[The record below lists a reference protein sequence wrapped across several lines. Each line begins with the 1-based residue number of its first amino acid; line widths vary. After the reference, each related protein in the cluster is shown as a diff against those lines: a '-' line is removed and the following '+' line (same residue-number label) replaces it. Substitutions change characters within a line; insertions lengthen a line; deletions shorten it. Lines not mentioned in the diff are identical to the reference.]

1 MTLRAN
7 FTRWRALAAS
17 AAARLRSAVANAC
30 ARCSDV
36 SATTNIQEQNVEK
49 LVDSKIEREEQVR
62 RGVLFIDVAFHVS

>member
-1 MTLRAN
+1 VTLRAN

-30 ARCSDV
+30 ARCSD
-36 SATTNIQEQNVEK
+36 TTDIQEQNVEK

-62 RGVLFIDVAFHVS
+62 RGVRFIDVAFHVS